1 MPEGD
6 ETGLML
12 MDDNQPAIYMFRG
25 HASAIID
32 KIKEVLDFLK
42 AGESPDKI
50 GVLVVPDYVPA
61 TVTKIKGD
69 SVEEIALADFVR
81 EIYYATKG

>member
-1 MPEGD
+1 
-6 ETGLML
+6 
-12 MDDNQPAIYMFRG
+12 
-25 HASAIID
+25 
-32 KIKEVLDFLK
+32 
-42 AGESPDKI
+42 
-50 GVLVVPDYVPA
+50 LVVPDYVPA